1 MSPLCGSKLNVHPG
15 FLNVTSVTVIFWIP
29 ALFGIKFWTDDK
41 YLELN
46 FDLQQ
51 PGGREKPSSDEWLE
65 WTLNLWVWISSIFK
79 PRNVSSASSV
89 KSTCHPQPLSW
100 YPNIC
105 RQTAGTAAG
114 PPGTQPWRLLRGSF
128 CQLFLALFLTS
139 KTHSKST
146 ASTKEPLLFL
156 FSSQGFQSY
165 WSYLLLTLPA
175 LLKQGGNVALLL
187 QGQLWFLG
195 LSEHETTSVYTFF
208 SVLETLSL
216 LSKQTQI
223 RYLEILCTKT
233 KGTKKKMQHM
243 KCLCMEAE
251 NAQEI
256 SAKQGISLLWN
267 RTTEPYGAIPREGMG
282 ICHTSVVHFRNS
294 LMLGG
299 MQSGRFRTSPCAPPF
314 PEL

>member
-1 MSPLCGSKLNVHPG
+1 MNSICTKADILCSCCQQKFHLTTLVVSLYKGTACWTQTSPLCGSKLNVHPG
-15 FLNVTSVTVIFWIP
+15 FLNLTSVTVIFWIP

-139 KTHSKST
+139 KTHSKSR

-156 FSSQGFQSY
+156 LVLKASN
-165 WSYLLLTLPA
+165 LTD
-175 LLKQGGNVALLL
+175 
-187 QGQLWFLG
+187 
-195 LSEHETTSVYTFF
+195 H
-208 SVLETLSL
+208 
-216 LSKQTQI
+216 
-223 RYLEILCTKT
+223 
-233 KGTKKKMQHM
+233 
-243 KCLCMEAE
+243 
-251 NAQEI
+251 
-256 SAKQGISLLWN
+256 
-267 RTTEPYGAIPREGMG
+267 
-282 ICHTSVVHFRNS
+282 IC
-294 LMLGG
+294 
-299 MQSGRFRTSPCAPPF
+299 C
-314 PEL
+314 